1 MELWNRICMGLL
13 DPLLGWL
20 LALSWTATLAVVA
33 LGTGLILTLVRKV
46 STDQDL
52 LRRGAE
58 DKKQVAKLLREA
70 RGGRDRETVR
80 RLKMLKATIAQ
91 RTMGQEL
98 KPLLLAIV
106 PVAILATW
114 CYARLEFHPPKAGE
128 PTGVMLC
135 APVSA
140 AGKTAHLVPVSG
152 LQATPGWLVEAQI
165 TTVEGAPA
173 AVAQWKLAGAARHD
187 PYRLTFVL
195 DGRTY
200 ARELL
205 IGRPAYSPPL
215 ELYDEGQ
222 VAIRH
227 VLPQARLFGKVGGL
241 GVTFPPWL
249 VAYLLIVVPGALVIK
264 KTLRVW

>member
-1 MELWNRICMGLL
+1 MELWNRICLGLL

-20 LALSWTATLAVVA
+20 LTLSWTATLAAVA

-58 DKKQVAKLLREA
+58 DKRQVATLLREA
-70 RGGRDRETVR
+70 KGRRDRDAVR
-80 RLKMLKATIAQ
+80 RLKMLKAAIAQ

-98 KPLLLAIV
+98 KPLLLAIL

-128 PTGVMLC
+128 PTEVLLC

-152 LQATPGWLVEAQI
+152 LRAAPGWLTEAQVA
-165 TTVEGAPA
+165 TVEGAPA
-173 AVAQWKLAGAARHD
+173 AVARWELVGAARRE
-187 PYRLTFVL
+187 PYRLSFVL

-227 VLPQARLFGKVGGL
+227 MRPQARLLGKVGGL
-241 GVTFPPWL
+241 GATFPPWL
-249 VAYLLIVVPGALVIK
+249 VAYLLIVIPGALLIK